1 MSTPPPPPH
10 SPRQNRI
17 LAALPQDVYARLA
30 GDLEYVELAP
40 AEIVHE
46 TGENREFAYFPT
58 TSILALIVTTR
69 SGASTALAMT
79 GRDGIIGIPLVLGG
93 DSMTHAVVVQC
104 AGGAYRI
111 RGSLLHWELEQ
122 HGGLQLLC
130 LRYTQALMAQMAQS
144 IVCNRHHTIAQQLR
158 RWLLLSLDL
167 RSDNQLDVTHELI
180 ARMLGVRREG
190 ITEAAGHLQGEGLIH
205 YHRGH
210 VTVLDRA
217 GLEAGACECYGVVRK
232 EYERLFGMDRIHP
245 PRHRDRLN
253 PATLRR
259 RAEAR
264 LAQEAQEAQRAE
276 RSNWETE
283 RLLHELEVH
292 QIELEMQL
300 EELHHA
306 YDESD
311 ALRKEYADVYD
322 FAPVGYLTLNTEG
335 VITSINLAG
344 AILLGIKHSQQGR
357 HRLVSSIKPEFLA
370 VFERFQH
377 QVLEGRS
384 KAKCQL
390 VLQTTP
396 QRAEVAVRLEGVTNE
411 AGTESRLVM
420 MELIPANGSNTDPD
434 PKERE

>member
-1 MSTPPPPPH
+1 MSAPPQH

-40 AEIVHE
+40 GEILHE
-46 TGENREFAYFPT
+46 AFESRDFAYFPT

-69 SGASTALAMT
+69 NGASTGLGMT
-79 GRDGIIGIPLVLGG
+79 GRDGVVGIPLVLGG
-93 DSMTHAVVVQC
+93 DSMTHAVAVQC
-104 AGGAYRI
+104 AGGAYRV
-111 RGSLLHWELEQ
+111 RGPLLQWELEQ
-122 HGGLQLLC
+122 HGSLQLLC
-130 LRYTQALMAQMAQS
+130 LRYAQALMAQMAQS
-144 IVCNRHHTIAQQLR
+144 IVCNRHHTIAQQLC

-167 RSDNQLDVTHELI
+167 LPDNQLDVTHELI

-190 ITEAAGHLQGEGLIH
+190 ITEAAGHLQGSGLIH

-210 VTVLDRA
+210 VKVIDRA

-232 EYERLFGMDRIHP
+232 EYERLFGLERLP
-245 PRHRDRLN
+245 TPRHRERLN

-264 LAQEAQEAQRAE
+264 LAQEAQQAE
-276 RSNWETE
+276 RANWEAE

-300 EELHHA
+300 EELHLA
-306 YDESD
+306 YDEVD

-322 FAPVGYLTLNTEG
+322 FAPVGYLTLNAEG

-344 AILLGIKHSQQGR
+344 AILLGIKHSHQGR
-357 HRLVSSIKPEFLA
+357 YRLMASIKPEFLP
-370 VFERFQH
+370 VFERFER
-377 QVLEGRS
+377 QVLEGRT
-384 KAKCQL
+384 KAKCEI
-390 VLQTTP
+390 VLQATP
-396 QRAEVAVRLEGVTNE
+396 QRAEVGVRLEGVTNE
-411 AGTESRLVM
+411 AGTEARLVI
-420 MELIPANGSNTDPD
+420 MEVTAANGGNTD
-434 PKERE
+434 PKERQ